1 MENTKLK
8 EKLQVQFS
16 EIIEDEK
23 NLLYLERIFE
33 DINDKEYISKVP
45 ESHYK
50 IVDER
55 RRKHLAGETE
65 SLSWEVVKG
74 KIIKKHGF

>member
-1 MENTKLK
+1 MENTKLR
-8 EKLQVQFS
+8 EKLKVQFS
-16 EIIEDEK
+16 EIIEDDK
-23 NLLYLERIFE
+23 NLIYLERIFE
-33 DINDKEYISKVP
+33 EINDKEYISQVS

-65 SLSWEVVKG
+65 SLTWEVVKE